1 MVEYDKIFNI
11 IQPDNIYII
20 LCQITRYKIIFSIV
34 KHAQIGSSTHKIMF
48 KA

>member
-11 IQPDNIYII
+11 IQPDNMYDIMS
-20 LCQITRYKIIFSIV
+20 ITHYEIIFSIV

-48 KA
+48 KT